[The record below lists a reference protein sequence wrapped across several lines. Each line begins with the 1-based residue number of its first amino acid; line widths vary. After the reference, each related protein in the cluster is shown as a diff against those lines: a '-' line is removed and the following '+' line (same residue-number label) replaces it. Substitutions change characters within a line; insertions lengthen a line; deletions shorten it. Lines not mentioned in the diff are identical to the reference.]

1 MKWEGVDNMDMFNNV
16 FALAFWFA
24 AILGLGALG
33 GYFSEKGGVVNIAI
47 NGLMIFGTLMY
58 AIMKRYVG
66 VENGW
71 MQLPMIIIVGL
82 ATSIFGM
89 LHGFASIHLKANQTI
104 SGTAINMLAAGIA
117 LFTIMVIYKSGSQ
130 GMESSWKDVAASQS
144 VLDWK
149 YAISLPVGLA
159 IVIFAI
165 AFAFMKFTKLGTRIK
180 AAGDNPQALE
190 SQGISVV
197 RIRYIAVGISGF
209 LAGISG
215 AIFAQKMGHISGNV
229 QGLGFVAL
237 AILIAGQWSIPLIGL
252 ASIVFAVLNA
262 LGNTTVLDRP
272 QFFVDNS
279 NLLMA
284 LPFVLSLVTLVFT
297 SRNSNVP
304 KAAGI
309 PYDKSKR

>member
-1 MKWEGVDNMDMFNNV
+1 MFNNV

-33 GYFSEKGGVVNIAI
+33 GYFSEKGGVINIAI
-47 NGLMIFGTLMY
+47 NGLMIFGTLIY
-58 AIMKRYVG
+58 AILKRYAGAVDS
-66 VENGW
+66 GW
-71 MQLPMIIIVGL
+71 MQLPMMLIVGL
-82 ATSIFGM
+82 ATALFGL

-104 SGTAINMLAAGIA
+104 SGTAINMLSAGIA
-117 LFTIMVIYKSGSQ
+117 MFVIMVIYKSGSQ
-130 GMESSWKDVAASQS
+130 GMDSSWKDVAASQS

-149 YAISLPVGLA
+149 YAIALPVILA
-159 IVIFAI
+159 IAIFII
-165 AFAFMKFTKLGTRIK
+165 AFCFMKFTKLGSRIK

-215 AIFAQKMGHISGNV
+215 AIFAQRLGHISGNV
-229 QGLGFVAL
+229 QGLGFVAM

-252 ASIVFAVLNA
+252 ASILFAVLNA

-297 SRNSNVP
+297 SRNSQAP